1 MRVAKMRH
9 GAAALRQAGFTLV
22 ELMVAMV
29 IGLVVIGAVLATYL
43 GSVGSGR
50 GTTALGQITEDADIA
65 MRLLRTHLSMAD
77 YSRPYAA
84 TAGGGFTRILQGKV
98 MGVFGCDG
106 GFTTHVK
113 ANAPGDATNTDPLT
127 CVGDADPAKGKL
139 PDAVAIR
146 YEADASN
153 AYVPAGST
161 DPTDCL
167 GQKLDKVTDVTGV
180 VPVHYM
186 ADNRFIVTSGNSL
199 SCAGNGHT
207 AFASQPLVDNVVN
220 LQLRYGVAAAGTPGQ
235 VQRYL
240 TATAVTTANAWP
252 LVVSVRACIVVSSE
266 GPVMDEITP
275 YYGCGDVLE
284 TPSDRKMYRAFTTTV
299 MLQNRTL

>member
-1 MRVAKMRH
+1 MSFGKLPAR
-9 GAAALRQAGFTLV
+9 AAALRQAGFTLV

-65 MRLLRTHLSMAD
+65 LRLLRTHLSMAD
-77 YSRPYAA
+77 FSRPYAA

-98 MGVFGCDG
+98 VGIFGCDG
-106 GFTTHVK
+106 GFVSHTK
-113 ANAPGDATNTDPLT
+113 ENAPGDADASDPLT
-127 CVGDADPAKGKL
+127 CVGDTDPKKEVV
-139 PDAVAIR
+139 PDAVAVR

-153 AYVPAGST
+153 SYAPAATGI
-161 DPTDCL
+161 PTDCL
-167 GQKLDKVTDVTGV
+167 GGKLPEPDPAPPVGV
-180 VPVHYM
+180 PAYYM
-186 ADNRFIVTSGNSL
+186 ADNRFIVSANSL
-199 SCAGNGHT
+199 SCAGNGNT
-207 AFASQPLVDNVVN
+207 FTSSPLVENVVN

-235 VQRYL
+235 VQQYL
-240 TATAVTTANAWP
+240 TATAVNTANAWP
-252 LVVSVRACIVVSSE
+252 QVVSVRACIVVSSE

-275 YYGCGDVLE
+275 YYGCAEVME
-284 TPSDRKMYRAFTTTV
+284 TPTDKKMYRAFTTTV